1 MRNRFKN
8 LLAIATASLLAT
20 VNSASARDPISIE
33 ALSSMPKI
41 QSVSMSS
48 DGKNIVA
55 LIGKEGAEDYET
67 SLATWQLDN
76 LAAGPTV
83 TASGDRMRFIAAS
96 ALKADRVF
104 VFARQ
109 EWTGALQGCGEG
121 NSTGSTK
128 TFVSKAYLTDTKH
141 SEFSEAFA
149 AGTRTAG
156 VSAQTERCLELAGS
170 ASLVNGLPL
179 DPTKVIV
186 SRLNPL
192 TFQENYYRYDLATD
206 KTELLFRASGRDA
219 PGLLNPRN
227 GEVLTTTT
235 IEPTADGLEQR
246 IKIRK
251 AGTDEFVV
259 HPALSRKIKDRYTM
273 AVVGLDEATGKYYV
287 LTDAFSDLVQAR
299 MYDPATSKFDDEP
312 LLAHPKYSI
321 ASIVLGSRP
330 SDFNKVLGF
339 TIANMNGD
347 TVWIDPQLAAI
358 HEGLKKAF
366 PGQQVSIG
374 SMTDD
379 RNKILFTTESPRHP
393 VAYRLLVDGNKVST
407 LGVTRDGIDPNDIG
421 EQQWVTYKARDGLE
435 IPAILDLPAGW
446 TKADGP
452 LPTVIHPH
460 GGPWS
465 RDFGGWDASGW
476 VPFLTSRGYAV
487 LRPQYRGSQGLGR
500 KLWTSGDAEWGQK
513 MQDDKD
519 DGAAWLVQQGIA
531 DPKRMVMFGYSYGG
545 FAAAAAVV
553 RPNSPYRCAIS
564 GAPVTDLGR
573 LGTSWSDNRLQR
585 IVQGDTV
592 KGMDP
597 MQNTDKANIPV
608 LLYVGDRDVRTPAF
622 HARDFYNGVKDKVDA
637 EFHLIPDMPHSM
649 PWYPRHM
656 SVTLGLMENFLKTK
670 CGTTT
675 GA

>member
-55 LIGKEGAEDYET
+55 LVGKQGAEEYET
-67 SLATWQLDN
+67 SLATWKLDN
-76 LAAGPTV
+76 LEAGPTI

-156 VSAQTERCLELAGS
+156 VSAQTERCLELAGT

-235 IEPTADGLEQR
+235 IEPTADGLEQQ

-321 ASIVLGSRP
+321 ANIVLGSRP

-358 HEGLKKAF
+358 HEGLMLDAELMAWF
-366 PGQQVSIG
+366 DARGG
-374 SMTDD
+374 LRATG
-379 RNKILFTTESPRHP
+379 F
-393 VAYRLLVDGNKVST
+393 RLSQEKLVDGRPVPMDRRRINQPDGQDGACGQTQVLWSWWSHIDMSGADKLAI
-407 LGVTRDGIDPNDIG
+407 LGKDDFGRTGAVQACHKTFDIPVAHVLYDECGGAVTREIC
-421 EQQWVTYKARDGLE
+421 QQSVECLNA
-435 IPAILDLPAGW
+435 AG
-446 TKADGP
+446 
-452 LPTVIHPH
+452 
-460 GGPWS
+460 
-465 RDFGGWDASGW
+465 
-476 VPFLTSRGYAV
+476 
-487 LRPQYRGSQGLGR
+487 
-500 KLWTSGDAEWGQK
+500 
-513 MQDDKD
+513 
-519 DGAAWLVQQGIA
+519 
-531 DPKRMVMFGYSYGG
+531 
-545 FAAAAAVV
+545 
-553 RPNSPYRCAIS
+553 
-564 GAPVTDLGR
+564 
-573 LGTSWSDNRLQR
+573 
-585 IVQGDTV
+585 
-592 KGMDP
+592 
-597 MQNTDKANIPV
+597 
-608 LLYVGDRDVRTPAF
+608 
-622 HARDFYNGVKDKVDA
+622 
-637 EFHLIPDMPHSM
+637 
-649 PWYPRHM
+649 
-656 SVTLGLMENFLKTK
+656 
-670 CGTTT
+670 
-675 GA
+675 